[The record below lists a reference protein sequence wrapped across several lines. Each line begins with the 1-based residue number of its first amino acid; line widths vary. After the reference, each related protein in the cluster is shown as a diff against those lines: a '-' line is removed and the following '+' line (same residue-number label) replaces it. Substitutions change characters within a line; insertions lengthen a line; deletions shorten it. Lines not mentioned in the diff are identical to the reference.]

1 MVQGEGRRGLCWFR
15 TIFLV
20 ESCRLVLLDIWTDAG
35 QILSLPPPAGPPPAC
50 PVSIVTSCSRHQSIV
65 VTVYFSFSCR
75 HHARSWQ
82 LLKDRGITCCF
93 GGTGAPAGA
102 YQSEDQPSYLLSYL
116 CCPAQSFPALLPKQ
130 EGPFDG
136 ATAGAGGFT
145 SPSPT
150 RSSLGQV
157 LGPSLSF
164 SFNWFMSLTLTLICR
179 LWSCSAG
186 PPQPSILRT
195 TQSGVTRIYLDHLT
209 PDSSDLYSGPL

>member
-1 MVQGEGRRGLCWFR
+1 MVQGERRRGLCWFR

-50 PVSIVTSCSRHQSIV
+50 PVSIVTPCSRHQSIV

-93 GGTGAPAGA
+93 GGLELQLEHINQRTNLNH
-102 YQSEDQPSYLLSYL
+102 LLSYL
-116 CCPAQSFPALLPKQ
+116 QSLPALLPKQ
-130 EGPFDG
+130 EGPFDA

-145 SPSPT
+145 SPSPAWSWS
-150 RSSLGQV
+150 RP
-157 LGPSLSF
+157 GPRAK
-164 SFNWFMSLTLTLICR
+164 T
-179 LWSCSAG
+179 
-186 PPQPSILRT
+186 
-195 TQSGVTRIYLDHLT
+195 
-209 PDSSDLYSGPL
+209 